1 MTLDVSLLRHAHEL
15 AQIEPEWDA
24 LLARSAANSP
34 TLSPLWMRA
43 WWSVFGASDGR
54 ELRVA
59 LFWDRARLVGIAPL
73 QARLHW
79 YRPGLPF
86 RRLELLASGEA
97 EADEICSDYIGLIA
111 ERGAEEE
118 VARTLVTALAA
129 GALGG
134 WDELVLPA
142 MDGASALTSLVT
154 GALTH
159 ARFATESVVASE
171 APYLA
176 LPPTWAAYLAALPSS
191 RRYLVTRSLRD
202 YEKWAAGESRLHV
215 AATPAELAE
224 GQRVLHSLHGE
235 RWGAEGSA
243 GVFRSERFARFHE
256 LVMAALLERG
266 ALELS
271 WLTVRGEP
279 IAALYNIVWDGK
291 IHFYQSGRKIELP
304 KGIRP
309 GIVAHAYALQRAI
322 AAGLREYDFLAG
334 ASQYKMQLALATRPL
349 VRVRAVRAPLR
360 ERSRRAVEQLIA
372 LAPKLRERLRR

>member
-1 MTLDVSLLRHAHEL
+1 MRLDVSVLRHAHEL
-15 AQIEPEWDA
+15 EQLEPEWSA
-24 LLARSAANSP
+24 LLERSDSNQP
-34 TLSPLWMRA
+34 TLSPLWIRT
-43 WWSVFGASDGR
+43 WWSIFGHDDGR
-54 ELRVA
+54 DLRVL
-59 LFWDRARLVGIAPL
+59 LFWDRGRLVGLAPL
-73 QARLHW
+73 QARRYW
-79 YRPGLPF
+79 YRPGLPY

-97 EADEICSDYIGLIA
+97 EADEICSDYIGVVA
-111 ERGAEEE
+111 ERGAEED
-118 VARTLVTALAA
+118 VARGVVTALEA

-142 MDGASALTSLVT
+142 MDGASALTSLLT

-159 ARFATESVVASE
+159 ARIATESVVTSE
-171 APYLA
+171 APYVP
-176 LPPTWAAYLAALPSS
+176 LPATWAAYLEKLPSS

-202 YEKWAAGESRLHV
+202 YEKWAAGDSRLHV
-215 AATPAELAE
+215 ASTPAELVE

-235 RWGAEGSA
+235 RWGAEGEG
-243 GVFRSERFARFHE
+243 GVFRSERFTKFHE
-256 LVMAALLERG
+256 RVMAALLERN

-322 AAGLREYDFLAG
+322 AAGRREYDFLAG

-349 VRVRAVRAPLR
+349 VRVRAVRAPMR
-360 ERSRRAVEQLIA
+360 ERSRVAVERL
-372 LAPKLRERLRR
+372 LAFAPRLRARFRA